1 MSGETSPT
9 IENATGPHLSE
20 ESLSGAEQALV
31 ARLRNGEDAAFD
43 ELVQLAGGR
52 LLAVARRMLGREEE
66 AQDAVQEAFLSAF
79 KSLHRFDARSQFTT
93 WLHRICVNAC
103 LMKLRSQRRRPECS
117 LESLLPQ
124 FLEDGHQRN
133 PSPRWK
139 PVEES
144 GIEREE
150 LRDLVRSKIEEL
162 PEAYREVLLLRDI
175 EELDTEGT
183 ATMLGISQAAVKT
196 RLHRA
201 RQALKAL
208 LEPSF
213 AEGVK

>member
-1 MSGETSPT
+1 MVQ
-9 IENATGPHLSE
+9 NATGPCPGRDSPP
-20 ESLSGAEQALV
+20 GAEQALV
-31 ARLRNGEDAAFD
+31 ARLRAGEDGAFD
-43 ELVQLAGGR
+43 ELVRSTGGR
-52 LLAVARRMLGREEE
+52 LLAVARRMLGREED
-66 AQDAVQEAFLSAF
+66 AHDAVQEAFLSAF
-79 KSLHRFDARSQFTT
+79 KSLSRFDARSQLAT

-117 LESLLPQ
+117 MDELLPQ

-133 PSPRWK
+133 PAPPWK

-144 GIEREE
+144 GIERQE
-150 LRDLVRSKIEEL
+150 LRDLVRSRIEEL

-175 EELDTEGT
+175 EEFDTEET
-183 ATMLGISQAAVKT
+183 ARILGMSHAAVKT

-208 LEPSF
+208 LDPCF
-213 AEGVK
+213 AEGVM

>member
-1 MSGETSPT
+1 M
-9 IENATGPHLSE
+9 
-20 ESLSGAEQALV
+20 
-31 ARLRNGEDAAFD
+31 
-43 ELVQLAGGR
+43 LA
-52 LLAVARRMLGREEE
+52 REED

-79 KSLHRFDARSQFTT
+79 KSLDRFDARSQLTT

-103 LMKLRSQRRRPECS
+103 LMKLRSQRRRPERS
-117 LESLLPQ
+117 MDDLLPQ
-124 FLEDGHQRN
+124 FLDDGHQRN
-133 PSPRWK
+133 PSSPWK

-144 GIEREE
+144 GIERQE

-175 EELDTEGT
+175 EELDTEET
-183 ATMLGISQAAVKT
+183 ARMLGMSLAAVKT

-208 LEPSF
+208 LDPCF
-213 AEGVK
+213 AEGVM